1 MASITCSPTPSF
13 FDAPTA
19 HADPPT
25 QGDGHLVIDLSGDDS
40 VHSTAAS
47 DEESMEEDVD
57 DDTDAPYIPQPILP
71 ANLAYIF
78 PNVLLL
84 VLKLCHNDLLARNF
98 STLLSGTEK
107 GGQYARRENTYMQL
121 PDGKFVLR
129 PHFRALYTE
138 RLINCA
144 GLIATAL
151 NHERVGSR
159 GFTPAAIRVSV
170 PRSAL
175 DEAGLD
181 NVPSLLVFLAA
192 KWQLDEYR
200 CDTAEQVMQQPDDFV
215 EVFRYGVAV
224 LGRIMVSTI
233 ENGEASV
240 CNPGAGIGMS
250 KAEFLERTGGRSLM
264 ARNIDLWLSQIVL
277 GYPFI
282 TAFNNACGRLF
293 VEQTVSIFWN
303 VEANGNVSIVP
314 SVVRGLLHD
323 SHTICVPT
331 TAAQFGQDFA
341 ESGGVLPGA

>member
-1 MASITCSPTPSF
+1 MSSITCSPTPSF

-40 VHSTAAS
+40 VHSAAAS
-47 DEESMEEDVD
+47 DKESMEEDVD

-159 GFTPAAIRVSV
+159 GFTPGAIRVSV

-181 NVPSLLVFLAA
+181 NYPSLQVFLAA
-192 KWQLDEYR
+192 KWQLDKYR

-250 KAEFLERTGGRSLM
+250 KAEFLECTGGRSLV
-264 ARNIDLWLSQIVL
+264 ARNILVAQPDRPWLSIHHCIQQRVRSL
-277 GYPFI
+277 
-282 TAFNNACGRLF
+282 
-293 VEQTVSIFWN
+293 
-303 VEANGNVSIVP
+303 
-314 SVVRGLLHD
+314 VRGAD
-323 SHTICVPT
+323 SVHFLERRSQWQCVDC
-331 TAAQFGQDFA
+331 AQRRTR
-341 ESGGVLPGA
+341 SPPRLPHYLCSHHRRPVWPGFRRVWWCLARCL